1 MKAGKGVLIKV
12 VAETSYAM
20 SYFDPT
26 KTLCDKIS
34 NVISRFR
41 WAQHDKKNKIT
52 LVLDSREILLWL

>member
-41 WAQHDKKNKIT
+41 WAQHDKKNKM
-52 LVLDSREILLWL
+52 R